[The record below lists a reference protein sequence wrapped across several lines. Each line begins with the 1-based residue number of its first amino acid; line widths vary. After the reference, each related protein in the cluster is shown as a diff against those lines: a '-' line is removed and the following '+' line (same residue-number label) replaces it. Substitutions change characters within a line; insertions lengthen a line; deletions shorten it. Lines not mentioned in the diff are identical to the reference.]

1 MEYSVQKTSGS
12 EEDQQRNE
20 LRLQQENARI
30 KSAQE
35 QLDKKLKEVEHQLK
49 KVEDSTKAKEDAGT
63 FAEQVKRQLY
73 EELHVEKLRRGL
85 I

>member
-1 MEYSVQKTSGS
+1 MET
-12 EEDQQRNE
+12 
-20 LRLQQENARI
+20 ENARI

-35 QLDKKLKEVEHQLK
+35 QLDKKLKEVEQQLK
-49 KVEDSTKAKEDAGT
+49 KTEGAAQAKEDVKS

-85 I
+85 V